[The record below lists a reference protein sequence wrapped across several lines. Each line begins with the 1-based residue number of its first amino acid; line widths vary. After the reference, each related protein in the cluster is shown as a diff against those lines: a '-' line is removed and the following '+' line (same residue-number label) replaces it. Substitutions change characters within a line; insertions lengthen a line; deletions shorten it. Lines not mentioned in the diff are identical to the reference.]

1 VCLGIQ
7 ASLRPAHKLIA
18 EETGL
23 LRLGRALR
31 RCGRRLRC
39 GGCLHRG
46 ARGALHPNASGA
58 TGNVVVRPPLRGPHR
73 AAVHGLH
80 AASVRRSRGPGRDTR
95 AARAGGGCRLRT
107 GRGTARLRRGGRR
120 GCRRRLGGRGG
131 RLCRSGR
138 GRRGV
143 GATGQGVLNCGLDVA
158 IRCDHRQ
165 RKLKD
170 GCNKQRIPYAW
181 ERSQNM
187 TPPKDEYVALSVVAI
202 VASVEAST

>member
-1 VCLGIQ
+1 MGMRYIRAAILYKVYLGIR

-23 LRLGRALR
+23 LRLGRALGR
-31 RCGRRLRC
+31 RSRRLRC

-58 TGNVVVRPPLRGPHR
+58 AGNVVVRPPLRGPHR

-80 AASVRRSRGPGRDTR
+80 AASVRRSCGPGRNTR

-107 GRGTARLRRGGRR
+107 GRGTARLRRRGGR
-120 GCRRRLGGRGG
+120 GRRRLRGRGG

-138 GRRGV
+138 GRRARLGRRGRRRV
-143 GATGQGVLNCGLDVA
+143 GAAGQRVLNRGLNVV
-158 IRCDHRQ
+158 IRCNHRQ
-165 RKLKD
+165 
-170 GCNKQRIPYAW
+170 
-181 ERSQNM
+181 
-187 TPPKDEYVALSVVAI
+187 
-202 VASVEAST
+202 